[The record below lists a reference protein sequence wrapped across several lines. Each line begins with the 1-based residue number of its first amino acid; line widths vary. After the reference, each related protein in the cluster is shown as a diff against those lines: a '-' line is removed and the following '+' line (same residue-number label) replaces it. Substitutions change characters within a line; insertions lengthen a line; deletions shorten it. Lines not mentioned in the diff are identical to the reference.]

1 MKIIFKSNK
10 FRKQVHDDRL
20 LIRAYGKINAKKMRQ
35 RLDDLL
41 AAETLEDVR
50 NLPGRY
56 HELKAG
62 RKGQIACDLEH
73 PYRLIFEPVANPMPI
88 DENGQLIWSEI
99 TFIEIIEIV
108 DYH

>member
-1 MKIIFKSNK
+1 MDIIFKSNK
-10 FRKQVHDDRL
+10 FRKIVHDERQL
-20 LIRAYGKINAKKMRQ
+20 NRTYGKINAKKIRQ
-35 RLDDLL
+35 RIDDLF

-56 HELKAG
+56 HELKAE

-73 PYRLIFEPVANPMPI
+73 PYRLIFKPVANPMPI
-88 DENGQLIWSEI
+88 DKNGQMLWSEI
-99 TFIEIIEIV
+99 TIIEIIEIV